1 MPWPDKNGMLRPA
14 AALLALALL
23 LTVVSCGRKTE
34 PIVPDSPRPEA
45 VAGIKV
51 SVRADVAFL
60 SWPLPGRNVE
70 GKKMDPS
77 EIEGFVIYRA
87 EVQSDKKRPR
97 FREHAEI
104 VLDSPG
110 PAELKNGT
118 MYWSD
123 RDLRYGQVYA
133 YRIRALGRRGGVGV
147 YSEAVLAVPVP
158 TLAPPEKLRAAAGD
172 GAVEL
177 TWDPVMVKTDG
188 SKNDGFTGYTIYR
201 REEKGIYGD
210 TPVNSEPLRTTSYRD
225 TAVVNDR
232 TYYYIVRAADSP
244 AQPWRESLNSNEAS
258 AQPKDMTPP
267 AAPAGLTVV
276 PGVGR
281 VFLTWNEN
289 RERDVAGYYVYRSF
303 TSGRAY
309 ERLMDK
315 PIIRTTYSDGT
326 VQAGTTYYY
335 IVTAVDRAGNEGKPS
350 KEQKAQPEKLR

>member
-1 MPWPDKNGMLRPA
+1 MQVPLNKNGTLRPA
-14 AALLALALL
+14 AAVLALALL
-23 LTVVSCGRKTE
+23 LPAFSCGRKTD

-51 SVRADVAFL
+51 ALRADVAFL

-77 EIEGFVIYRA
+77 EIGGFVIYRA

-97 FREHAEI
+97 FREHAAI
-104 VLDSPG
+104 SLDAPG

-118 MYWSD
+118 VFWSD
-123 RDLRYGQVYA
+123 RNLRYGQVYA

-158 TLAPPEKLRAAAGD
+158 TLMPPEKLRAAAGD

-177 TWDPVMVKTDG
+177 TWHPVTVKTDG
-188 SKNDGFTGYTIYR
+188 SKNDGFTGYTVYR
-201 REEKGIYGD
+201 REDKGMYGE
-210 TPVNSEPLRTTSYRD
+210 TPVNSEPLRATSYRD

-232 TYYYIVRAADSP
+232 IYYYVVRAVDSP

-267 AAPAGLTVV
+267 SPPAGLTVV

-281 VFLTWNEN
+281 VFLTWDEN
-289 RERDVAGYYVYRSF
+289 RERDVAGYHVYRSL
-303 TSGRAY
+303 TVGKEYA
-309 ERLMDK
+309 RLTDK

-326 VQAGTTYYY
+326 VQADM
-335 IVTAVDRAGNEGKPS
+335 DRAGNEGKPS